1 MRKTQSHQKNL
12 RDGRYIETGL
22 YYFVT
27 SVTKD
32 RTPFFLKSRA
42 ALTVLETLKWLAEK
56 DRITLVV
63 AVVMPDH
70 LHFIAQLKEE
80 TLSKVMHSLKSYS
93 ANEINKILG
102 RRGHVWERQYY
113 ESGIRSEQPLIE
125 KVEYCLRNPERKG
138 LVQDFREYPYWYCRY
153 EV

>member
-1 MRKTQSHQKNL
+1 MKNAQHRQESL
-12 RDGRYIETGL
+12 RNGRYIETGL

-27 SVTKD
+27 SVTRD

-70 LHFIAQLKEE
+70 LHFIAQLKKE
-80 TLSKVMHSLKSYS
+80 TLSRVMHSLKSYS

-138 LVQDFREYPYWYCRY
+138 LVQDFREYPYWSCRY